1 MSSEGGLAAAAS
13 KKWNRWGEQELLRVF
28 VFPRRCRWPPGP
40 SVVIPPPRMAMYY
53 YASKLSAVACG
64 LRCKQQQQQQRQRR
78 RKGSAPGAT
87 GIGGGRGGGGGSSS
101 GDEDEDEEVATYRKQ
116 NGRRGVTTDELNL
129 DEILH
134 KKWNNQSVSWEEM
147 NSSWWLCCKII
158 SQRFFELI
166 KIPLSVDANAKE

>member
-1 MSSEGGLAAAAS
+1 
-13 KKWNRWGEQELLRVF
+13 
-28 VFPRRCRWPPGP
+28 
-40 SVVIPPPRMAMYY
+40 MAMYY

-64 LRCKQQQQQQRQRR
+64 LRCKQQQQQQQRQRR

-147 NSSWWLCCKII
+147 NSSWWLRDDRYWWLCCKII